1 MTKAYALLFA
11 LMMMTVSLAGCFGR
25 DGGDDEGSNDETP
38 IETLDDWQVHF
49 AASSSDLPECND
61 DTNGRL
67 YYVEAD
73 GEFQVCKTS
82 GWEIIEISGADGVTG
97 NDGTIGTNGTDGI
110 STLIRV
116 LSSTSCTTGG
126 NTFEIGSDSNSD
138 GVLDVSEV
146 GITVD
151 ICNGSQGPEGLQG
164 PSGVDGTNGTNGMN
178 GTNGHDG
185 VDGTNGT
192 NGLDGQNG
200 IDGLDGDDSLSTL
213 ITTTTEASG
222 NNCAAGGLR
231 IDIGLDD
238 NADGILDTTEID
250 QTQYLCNG
258 GFSNNTML
266 TSISPP
272 PTNMGCNAGGRVVSF
287 GLDNGDG
294 GGTYANGLLES
305 GEVDASTTTCIRIV
319 FQLVKDINSGSG
331 DSSVTY
337 PITIVNTLYCVIN
350 DGTHGSELWK
360 SDGTA
365 NGTVMVKD
373 INNGGNG
380 IHGNPTFTVIG
391 DTLYFE
397 ADDGINGRELWKSNG
412 TANGTMMVKDINS
425 GNSSNYPYS
434 SSYPDEL
441 TVVGNTLYFVANDGV
456 NGMELWKS
464 DGTTNGTMMV
474 KDIWTATIN
483 NGYYGAWEL
492 TAFGNTL
499 YFSGNDGTNGGELW
513 KSDGTTNGTM
523 MVKSGLGWNGYFTA
537 IGNTLYLVATDV
549 LYGTELWKSD
559 GTASGTVMVKDIN
572 SGYSGGSLDQFTAV
586 GNTLYFTADDGIHGS
601 ELWKTDGTANGTVMV
616 KDIIN
621 GSSRTVIMKMTA
633 AGNILY
639 FVADDGINGYEL
651 WNSDGTASGT
661 MMVKD
666 INQNLSVGHF
676 GNSGV
681 TSLIAVGNTLYFR
694 ADDGTGINGRELWRS
709 DGTTSG
715 TVMVNDLYIGS
726 GSGGFGSPIPVGEF
740 IYFAGSDGSTGY
752 ELWKGEF
759 FTDISHY

>member
-1 MTKAYALLFA
+1 MNKAYALLFA
-11 LMMMTVSLAGCFGR
+11 LLMMTVSLAGCFGG
-25 DGGDDEGSNDETP
+25 DDGDDEGSNNETP

-49 AASSSDLPECND
+49 AASSSDLPQCND

-82 GWEIIEISGADGVTG
+82 GWEIIEISGADGVAG

-126 NTFEIGSDSNSD
+126 NTFEMGSDSNSD

-250 QTQYLCNG
+250 QTQYVCNG

-350 DGTHGSELWK
+350 DGTHGRELWK

-380 IHGNPTFTVIG
+380 FHGNPTFTVIG

-425 GNSSNYPYS
+425 GNSSSYPYS

-474 KDIWTATIN
+474 KDIWTGTT
-483 NGYYGAWEL
+483 GYGGAGGL
-492 TAFGNTL
+492 AVLGNTL
-499 YFSGNDGTNGGELW
+499 YFSGYDVVNGRGFWKSDGTSNGTIMLKGGFYGGPHTDDSVAIGNILYFGANDGYNGSELWKSDGTVSGTVQVKDIASGSTGCSPSRFTAVGNILYFECSQTGELW
-513 KSDGTTNGTM
+513 KSDGTTLGT
-523 MVKSGLGWNGYFTA
+523 VKVTTTTS
-537 IGNTLYLVATDV
+537 IGNAGYTVVGNLLFFYADA
-549 LYGTELWKSD
+549 GINGHELWKSD
-559 GTASGTVMVKDIN
+559 GTASGT
-572 SGYSGGSLDQFTAV
+572 G
-586 GNTLYFTADDGIHGS
+586 
-601 ELWKTDGTANGTVMV
+601 
-616 KDIIN
+616 
-621 GSSRTVIMKMTA
+621 
-633 AGNILY
+633 
-639 FVADDGINGYEL
+639 
-651 WNSDGTASGT
+651 
-661 MMVKD
+661 MVKD
-666 INQNLSVGHF
+666 INQNLSAAHQ
-676 GNSGV
+676 GNSDV
-681 TSLIAVGNTLYFR
+681 TSLTAVGNTLYFQ
-694 ADDGTGINGRELWRS
+694 ADDGINGRELWRS

-726 GSGGFGSPIPVGEF
+726 GNGGFGAPISVGEF
-740 IYFAGSDGSTGY
+740 IYFVGNDGSTGY